1 MLLSPLWGI
10 KIATAIDLKS
20 IEPHRSH
27 LNHFPFIEGEVFV
40 VGDVAEL
47 VAEAV
52 GGADGFVDV
61 AVGVAVDPV
70 VDSAGGDVV
79 GQLDGECAVDAA
91 TLELGSDQLIGWDVV
106 GDDDL
111 VLGVAGADGLLDEV
125 EATLMLA
132 VEIGVPQ
139 QVLTIDDAVKVG
151 NASLGDEGVVHVN
164 MRPQGGYD
172 EVHILD
178 RDDLVIVVMDVGADF
193 ANQSVLHRLQ
203 VVVLIKLVVA
213 QSDQHL
219 LKAFGRPVPKR
230 VHAVHVVPQVTC
242 VASQDQNIA
251 LHIHGAI
258 VSQVPPVVAELQVQ
272 IRCELYFHDSI
283 ML

>member
-1 MLLSPLWGI
+1 M
-10 KIATAIDLKS
+10 
-20 IEPHRSH
+20 
-27 LNHFPFIEGEVFV
+27 
-40 VGDVAEL
+40 GDVAEL

-52 GGADGFVDV
+52 GGADGLVDV

-70 VDSAGGDVV
+70 IDSAVGNVV
-79 GQLDGECAVDAA
+79 GQFDGECAVNAA
-91 TLELGSDQLIGWDVV
+91 ALELWGNQLIGWYVV

-151 NASLGDEGVVHVN
+151 HASLGDEGVVHVN

-178 RDDLVIVVMDVGADF
+178 RDDLVIVVMDVGPDF
-193 ANQSVLHRLQ
+193 AHLSVLHRLQ
-203 VVVLIKLVVA
+203 VVVLIKLVVT
-213 QSDQHL
+213 QCDQHL
-219 LKAFGRPVPKR
+219 LEVFGRPVPER
-230 VHAVHVVPQVTC
+230 VYAVHVVPQVTRI
-242 VASQDQNIA
+242 AGQDQDIA
-251 LHIHGAI
+251 FHVHGA
-258 VSQVPPVVAELQVQ
+258 VVP
-272 IRCELYFHDSI
+272 
-283 ML
+283 